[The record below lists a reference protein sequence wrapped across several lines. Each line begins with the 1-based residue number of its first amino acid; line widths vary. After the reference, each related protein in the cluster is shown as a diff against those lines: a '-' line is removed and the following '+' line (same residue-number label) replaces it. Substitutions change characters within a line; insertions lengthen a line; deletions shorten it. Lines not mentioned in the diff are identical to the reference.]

1 MLTCG
6 EIYLT
11 FVKNI
16 HSVLFIRNKTNI
28 REYKLKQYVIDQ
40 NLICYP
46 SFKDLNLKKG
56 GCKRIEDSDGMY
68 SEISVSILA

>member
-11 FVKNI
+11 FVKTI

-28 REYKLKQYVIDQ
+28 REYKLKQYVIDH
-40 NLICYP
+40 NLIYYP
-46 SFKDLNLKKG
+46 SFKKG
-56 GCKRIEDSDGMY
+56 GCKRIEDSDGMC